1 MDWASQDMEEGMQ
14 AARVLIIGAGIGG
27 LTAAIALGK
36 RGFAVDMIE
45 RDADW
50 SVYGVGI
57 IQQANV
63 IRAMSELGIV
73 REYLDAGFGFDH
85 VDVYS
90 PTGAHLAKVPS
101 PRLVD
106 EYPANIGVGRRAL
119 HEVLG
124 RCARAAG
131 ASIHLGVTAN
141 SLHDD
146 GESVEVSFS
155 DGAAGRYDVVIG
167 ADGVNSTT
175 REQIFPDAPRPQFTG
190 QGVWR
195 HNFPRP
201 PEVTSLHAYAGPRG
215 MGLVPLGAG
224 LMYLFV
230 TTPEPGN
237 PHYPRT
243 GLATA
248 MREKLRDAPPA
259 IAALAEQI
267 RDDEAVVYK
276 PLEWVLLSGE
286 WHRGRVVLLGDAVH
300 ATTPHLGQGAGMAI
314 EDGIVLADELLRA
327 TEPEEAFA
335 AYRSR
340 RFERCRYIVEH
351 SKAIGDSQLGLLPPV
366 DQARATREMFEV
378 IAAPI

>member
-1 MDWASQDMEEGMQ
+1 MRD
-14 AARVLIIGAGIGG
+14 ARILIIGAGIGG

-36 RGFAVDMIE
+36 RGFAVEIIE
-45 RDADW
+45 RDPTW

-63 IRAMSELGIV
+63 IRAMAELGIV
-73 REYLDAGFGFDH
+73 QEYLDAGFGFDH
-85 VDVYS
+85 VDVFS
-90 PTGAHLAKVPS
+90 AEGVHLATVPS
-101 PRLVD
+101 PKLVP
-106 EYPANIGVGRRAL
+106 EYPANLGIGRRAL

-131 ASIHLGVTAN
+131 ARIRLGVTAC
-141 SLHDD
+141 SIDD
-146 GESVEVSFS
+146 RGDAVEVELS
-155 DGAAGRYDVVIG
+155 DGDTASFDVVIG
-167 ADGVNSTT
+167 ADGLNSAT
-175 REQIFPDAPRPQFTG
+175 RERLFPDAPRPAFTG

-201 PEVTSLHAYAGPRG
+201 ADVVSLHAYAGSMG
-215 MGLVPLGAG
+215 MGLVPLSAE
-224 LMYLFV
+224 LMYLFL

-243 GLATA
+243 GLAQA
-248 MREKLRDAPPA
+248 MRDKLRDAPPA
-259 IAALAEQI
+259 IAAYASRI
-267 RDDEAVVYK
+267 TDDEAVVYK
-276 PLEWVLLSGE
+276 PLEWLLLDGD

-314 EDGIVLADELLRA
+314 EDGIVLAEELSRA
-327 TEPEEAFA
+327 ADPEEAFV
-335 AYRSR
+335 AYRNR

-366 DQARATREMFEV
+366 DQAKATREMFEV

>member
-1 MDWASQDMEEGMQ
+1 MQ
-14 AARVLIIGAGIGG
+14 SARVLIIGAGIGG

-63 IRAMSELGIV
+63 IRAMAELGIV

-85 VDVYS
+85 VDVYA

-131 ASIHLGVTAN
+131 AGIRLGVTAS

-146 GESVEVSFS
+146 GESVEVTFS
-155 DGAAGRYDVVIG
+155 DGATGRYDVVIG

-201 PEVTSLHAYAGPRG
+201 HEVTSLHAYAGPRG

-237 PHYPRT
+237 PHYPRA

-276 PLEWVLLSGE
+276 PLEWVLLSGK
-286 WHRGRVVLLGDAVH
+286 WHKGRVVLLGDAVH

-327 TEPEEAFA
+327 TEPEEAFV
-335 AYRSR
+335 AYRAR

-366 DQARATREMFEV
+366 DQAKATRDMFEV